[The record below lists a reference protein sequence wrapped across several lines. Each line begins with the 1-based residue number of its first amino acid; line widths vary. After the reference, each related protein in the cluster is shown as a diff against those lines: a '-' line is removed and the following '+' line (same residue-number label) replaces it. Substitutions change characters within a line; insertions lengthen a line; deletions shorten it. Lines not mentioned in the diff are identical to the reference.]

1 MYRASGM
8 HKRSFRLL
16 WKRSSWTGGWLT
28 WSGLRLSSE
37 MPRSPLSCPIPRVSP
52 EKKKDLLD
60 RGLKGVS
67 PTAMNLAQMLV
78 ARNRLHLV
86 QSLAVEYK
94 RLMNAYGGVELAEV
108 TTAVPI
114 STEEGERV
122 GKGLAAMSGKRVTL
136 ELGVDPEILGRVR
149 CQTRRQAD
157 RCQRPNQAAGVE
169 KEHSLSRTRSVE
181 LDGAYRIRV
190 GGEIDG
196 YT

>member
-1 MYRASGM
+1 MERIAAVLGDAEIAAV
-8 HKRSFRLL
+8 
-16 WKRSSWTGGWLT
+16 
-28 WSGLRLSSE
+28 LSN
-37 MPRSPLSCPIPRVSP
+37 PRVSP

-114 STEEGERV
+114 SSEEGESV
-122 GKGLAAMSGKRVTL
+122 GKGLAALSGKRVTL
-136 ELGVDPEILGRVR
+136 ELGVDPEILGGFVARLGDKLID
-149 CQTRRQAD
+149 AS
-157 RCQRPNQAAGVE
+157 A
-169 KEHSLSRTRSVE
+169 RTRLQE
-181 LDGAYRIRV
+181 LRKSIA
-190 GGEIDG
+190 
-196 YT
+196 

>member
-1 MYRASGM
+1 MAKGVSGRR
-8 HKRSFRLL
+8 HAQAVFQIALEEKQLDR
-16 WKRSSWTGGWLT
+16 WLADVERIAAVL
-28 WSGLRLSSE
+28 GDAEIAAVLSN
-37 MPRSPLSCPIPRVSP
+37 PRVSP

-114 STEEGERV
+114 SSEEGESV
-122 GKGLAAMSGKRVTL
+122 GKGLAALSGKRVTL
-136 ELGVDPEILGRVR
+136 ELGVDPEILGGFVARLGDKLID
-149 CQTRRQAD
+149 AS
-157 RCQRPNQAAGVE
+157 A
-169 KEHSLSRTRSVE
+169 RTRLQE
-181 LDGAYRIRV
+181 LRKSIA
-190 GGEIDG
+190 
-196 YT
+196 